1 MDFGTG
7 QEQLRKEEKLTQ
19 ENSVLRQDVLP
30 LVNSIIGK
38 ATDGER
44 ILVTID
50 GPCASGKTTL
60 AQVLADVMN
69 CDVIHTDDFVI
80 PHRQKTP
87 ERLAVPGGN
96 CDWERLLREVIG
108 PWKSGSEVRYQKY
121 DCHED
126 RLTSPEPIRSDKLL
140 ILEGCYCNLPEIR
153 EYADV
158 RIFLETPEEERY
170 ERLSRRE
177 TPEALAR
184 FQSLWIPLEN
194 AYFEAYGLPDPGCIV
209 WTMKNE

>member
-1 MDFGTG
+1 MDFGMN
-7 QEQLRKEEKLTQ
+7 QKQLRKEQ
-19 ENSVLRQDVLP
+19 SVLL
-30 LVNSIIGK
+30 LINSIAEKTVQGK
-38 ATDGER
+38 R
-44 ILVTID
+44 VLVTID

-60 AQVLADVMN
+60 ARILADAMN
-69 CDVIHTDDFVI
+69 CDVIHTDDFVV

-96 CDWERLLREVIG
+96 CDWERLVGEVVK
-108 PWKSGSEVRYQKY
+108 PWKSGSEVRYQRY
-121 DCHED
+121 DCHAD
-126 RLTSPEPIRSDKLL
+126 QLTLPEPIRSDKLL
-140 ILEGCYCNLPEIR
+140 ILEGCYCNLPAIR

-158 RIFLETPEEERY
+158 RLFLEAPEEERS

-177 TPEALAR
+177 TPETLAR

-209 WTMKNE
+209 WTMKNR

>member
-1 MDFGTG
+1 MDLISFIT
-7 QEQLRKEEKLTQ
+7 EKAAKG
-19 ENSVLRQDVLP
+19 N
-30 LVNSIIGK
+30 
-38 ATDGER
+38 R

-60 AQVLADVMN
+60 AQMLADAMG

-96 CDWERLLREVIG
+96 CDCERLIREVVR
-108 PWKSGSEVRYQKY
+108 PWKSGNEVRYQKY

-126 RLTSPEPIRSDKLL
+126 RLTPPETIQSDQLL
-140 ILEGCYCNLPEIR
+140 ILEGCYCNLPAIR

-158 RIFLETPEEERY
+158 RLFLKTPEEERY

-177 TPEALAR
+177 TPESLAR

-194 AYFEAYGLPDPGCIV
+194 AYFKRYGLPDSGCII
-209 WTMKNE
+209 WEMNN

>member
-1 MDFGTG
+1 MDFGTNPK
-7 QEQLRKEEKLTQ
+7 QED
-19 ENSVLRQDVLP
+19 SASRQDILP
-30 LVNSIIGK
+30 LISSITGK
-38 ATDGER
+38 AGEGKR

-60 AQVLADVMN
+60 AQMLADAMN
-69 CDVIHTDDFVI
+69 CDVIHTDDFVV

-96 CDWERLLREVIG
+96 CDWERLIREVVM
-108 PWKSGSEVRYQKY
+108 PWKNGGEVWYQKY
-121 DCHED
+121 DCHKD
-126 RLTSPEPIRSDKLL
+126 RLTQPEPVRSDKLL
-140 ILEGCYCNLPEIR
+140 ILEGCYSNLPAIR

-158 RIFLETPEEERY
+158 RIFLTTPEEERY

-177 TPEALAR
+177 TPESLAR
-184 FQSLWIPLEN
+184 FQSLWIPLES

-209 WTMKNE
+209 WTMGNT